1 MFYNIFYIIL
11 ALLITFVG
19 TYYISGLYF
28 HLKKLSNKKRDIR
41 YFAEKIKT
49 MEETCNNQTAFQKL
63 DHQQQKLFLENLE
76 KYRETL
82 SEIRSNRMD

>member
-1 MFYNIFYIIL
+1 MFSNIFYIIL

-28 HLKKLSNKKRDIR
+28 HLKKSSNKKRDIR

-49 MEETCNNQTAFQKL
+49 MEETCNNQTTFQKL
-63 DHQQQKLFLENLE
+63 DHQQQKLLLENLE